1 MEEKYFVIWKKLQSI
16 VVLIY
21 NIFTESVNAVG
32 ERATDYLYFCF
43 KILFSKY
50 IIRVR
55 TYCCTVRM
63 PAER

>member
-1 MEEKYFVIWKKLQSI
+1 MEEKYIVIWRKLQSI

-50 IIRVR
+50 IIQ
-55 TYCCTVRM
+55 
-63 PAER
+63 AER